1 MSDEPYLCADGM
13 TWPNPEDPL
22 QVEWTL
28 RYGNPTKH
36 HLNVA
41 ASYIAA
47 YKQLMFDTQ
56 RVRNRKV
63 SAIRAKRGG

>member
-1 MSDEPYLCADGM
+1 MSDEPYLHLDGM
-13 TWPNPEDPL
+13 AWPNPEDPQ

-28 RYGNPTKH
+28 RYGNPTRED
-36 HLNVA
+36 LNVA

-47 YKQLMFDTQ
+47 YKQLVFDAQ

-63 SAIRAKRGG
+63 SGIRAVTGA